1 MIQTADP
8 AVYTPNSYPTS
19 DGKPMAETDL
29 HRELMVELIETLKLW
44 FADSPSTYVSGNLLV
59 FYEKGNRRRHIAPDA
74 FVVPG
79 VGNHIRDNYLLWEE
93 GRGLDAVIELTSKT
107 TMREDVVK
115 KRDLYLQKLGVK
127 EYFLFD
133 PREEY
138 LKPSFQAFRRLGNR
152 FVSIK
157 PIGGRIPSKVMGL
170 HLERSGKQLRLWDPQ
185 AKLRVLTPTERR
197 AAEAARADQADARA
211 DEEATRANEEAIR
224 ANEEAARAQQAEAEV
239 ARLRYLLEQRNHS
252 NGKNGK

>member
-1 MIQTADP
+1 MIQTEAP
-8 AVYTPNSYPTS
+8 GVWTPNAYPTS

-44 FADSPSTYVSGNLLV
+44 FADSLSTYVSGNLLV
-59 FYEKGNRRRHIAPDA
+59 FYEKGNKRRHIAPDV

-107 TMREDVVK
+107 TMREDLVK

-133 PREEY
+133 PKEDY
-138 LKPSFQAFRRLGNR
+138 LKPSFQAFRRVGNR

-157 PIGGRIPSKVMGL
+157 PIAGRIPSKVMGL
-170 HLERSGKQLRLWDPQ
+170 HLERSGKQLRLWDPLSKQ
-185 AKLRVLTPTERR
+185 RVLTPTERR

-211 DEEATRANEEAIR
+211 DEEATRADEEAT
-224 ANEEAARAQQAEAEV
+224 RAQQAEAEV

-252 NGKNGK
+252 DGKNGK